1 MEEDKPWRIF
11 VRRTE
16 CPNVGRAVC
25 YRLTVQVFDTIPS
38 RLMMQNSMKLSS
50 VFPKKVGV
58 SDIAALKRFAFDL
71 NRIGVHRRTLV

>member
-1 MEEDKPWRIF
+1 MKEDKPWRIF

-38 RLMMQNSMKLSS
+38 GLMMQNSVKLSS
-50 VFPKKVGV
+50 VFPKNVGV
-58 SDIAALKRFAFDL
+58 SDIAALTSCCNAKAF
-71 NRIGVHRRTLV
+71 T